1 MRQGRLS
8 RCAQPPTYPHPLAY
22 EPRDSGQEPIAMSEP
37 QTGSIPIF
45 YSCIPN
51 ATEGP
56 PIEIAWAMLASE
68 AQGVICESRLIRPPA
83 AWTPELARN
92 PPALQA
98 YELTVS
104 DLRDYGAPIRVIAAH
119 MNATLANRELFSA
132 KVDDDARIRRIFE
145 AAKIAPEF
153 ALRKTDAVELIAEMA
168 RMRLMPPVALARAK
182 REAEVMCLT
191 GVRAE
196 AQARFLATYWAFVA
210 GRN

>member
-1 MRQGRLS
+1 MERAERAGLARSALHTP
-8 RCAQPPTYPHPLAY
+8 RAAQPLVLSLSPHLRTAQQRTGAY
-22 EPRDSGQEPIAMSEP
+22 CHERTADRQHSGIL
-37 QTGSIPIF
+37 F
-45 YSCIPN
+45 CIPD

-83 AWTPELARN
+83 TWTPEFARN

-104 DLRDYGAPIRVIAAH
+104 DLRDYGAPICVIAAH

-132 KVDDDARIRRIFE
+132 KVVDDARIRRIFE

-153 ALRKTDAVELIAEMA
+153 ALRKTDAIELIAEMA
-168 RMRLMPPVALARAK
+168 RMRRIPPVALARAK
-182 REAEVMCLT
+182 REAEVM
-191 GVRAE
+191 VPDR
-196 AQARFLATYWAFVA
+196 RP
-210 GRN
+210 R